1 MVAVYPCA
9 PMAFWHQY
17 QVLVKG
23 GDAKVCAL
31 SDGQWQGVENRENWT
46 ALLTAQYPSCL
57 TLEKDGESLGTLPNI
72 LDKEPD
78 AGGNQP
84 AIASIDLGTAVTAVT
99 LTIGGREIP
108 ATHRPLLRMLL
119 TLSDTPMDDMMTS
132 LTMAANLIPTAVV
145 LTGAGDVPGRDG
157 YVYRPA
163 DMAALAAKEENR
175 LLTGFKWRS
184 DAAGVLVGLNRLW
197 ETGLTRA
204 ELEDVGLT
212 LGADVPFCI
221 RGGLTRTRGIGE
233 AMEALP
239 CGQCFPLVV
248 IQPCGGLS
256 TRDVFAAYH
265 AQAVSFRPDNDAAQA
280 ALADGNLR
288 ALSPALGNVLQ
299 PVSEQMRP
307 AIADAIADL
316 RNCGVAAALMTGS
329 GSAVF
334 GAFETEQSADA
345 AFAALSQRY
354 DRVFRCETC
363 MESVIEQI

>member
-1 MVAVYPCA
+1 M
-9 PMAFWHQY
+9 
-17 QVLVKG
+17 
-23 GDAKVCAL
+23 
-31 SDGQWQGVENRENWT
+31 
-46 ALLTAQYPSCL
+46 
-57 TLEKDGESLGTLPNI
+57 
-72 LDKEPD
+72 
-78 AGGNQP
+78 
-84 AIASIDLGTAVTAVT
+84 
-99 LTIGGREIP
+99 
-108 ATHRPLLRMLL
+108 
-119 TLSDTPMDDMMTS
+119 
-132 LTMAANLIPTAVV
+132 
-145 LTGAGDVPGRDG
+145 
-157 YVYRPA
+157 
-163 DMAALAAKEENR
+163 
-175 LLTGFKWRS
+175 
-184 DAAGVLVGLNRLW
+184 AAGVLVGLNRLW
-197 ETGLTRA
+197 ETGLTQA

-280 ALADGNLR
+280 ALADGDLR

-316 RNCGVAAALMTGS
+316 RNFGAAASLMTGS

-334 GAFETEQSADA
+334 GAFETEESADA

>member
-1 MVAVYPCA
+1 MKLKIQAR
-9 PMAFWHQY
+9 
-17 QVLVKG
+17 
-23 GDAKVCAL
+23 AKI
-31 SDGQWQGVENRENWT
+31 NWT
-46 ALLTAQYPSCL
+46 L
-57 TLEKDGESLGTLPNI
+57 DVVGTLPNGYHD
-72 LDKEPD
+72 LDMLM
-78 AGGNQP
+78 Q
-84 AIASIDLGTAVTAVT
+84 SVT
-99 LTIGGREIP
+99 LCDQMTMEEAPQLSLYVRAQGR
-108 ATHRPLLRMLL
+108 AF
-119 TLSDTPMDDMMTS
+119 
-132 LTMAANLIPTAVV
+132 V
-145 LTGAGDVPGRDG
+145 
-157 YVYRPA
+157 PA
-163 DMAALAAKEENR
+163 DGNNLVLKAAAALQAA
-175 LLTGFKWRS
+175 TGCTRGARITLKKYIPVAAGMGGGSS

-280 ALADGNLR
+280 ALADGDLR

-316 RNCGVAAALMTGS
+316 RNCGAAAALMTGS

-345 AFAALSQRY
+345 AFAALEKRY
-354 DRVFRCETC
+354 DRVFRCATC

>member
-1 MVAVYPCA
+1 MLKLLAR
-9 PMAFWHQY
+9 
-17 QVLVKG
+17 
-23 GDAKVCAL
+23 AKI
-31 SDGQWQGVENRENWT
+31 NWT
-46 ALLTAQYPSCL
+46 LDITGRRADGYHLMDMLMQSVTLADEI
-57 TLEKDGESLGTLPNI
+57 TLEKTLDGEI
-72 LDKEPD
+72 
-78 AGGNQP
+78 
-84 AIASIDLGTAVTAVT
+84 T
-99 LTIGGREIP
+99 LTTGG
-108 ATHRPLLRMLL
+108 TPLLPADEHHLALR
-119 TLSDTPMDDMMTS
+119 
-132 LTMAANLIPTAVV
+132 AARALQKAASCPLGARIHVEKHIPV
-145 LTGAGDVPGRDG
+145 GAGMGG
-157 YVYRPA
+157 
-163 DMAALAAKEENR
+163 
-175 LLTGFKWRS
+175 GSS

-239 CGQCFPLVV
+239 CGRCFSLVV

-280 ALADGNLR
+280 ALADGDLR

-316 RNCGVAAALMTGS
+316 RNCGAAAALMTGS

-354 DRVFRCETC
+354 DRVFRCATC